1 MPEGGWERKGMIA
14 HHPAGVT
21 HGIMTGQTVFGGT
34 EEGTALRDCAGAP
47 RDFSVIRNPH
57 TDTRDNT

>member
-1 MPEGGWERKGMIA
+1 MIA